1 MCTQSHSV
9 LASLMSVQEIAS
21 SLQRFVAI
29 IHSAGSSNEERR
41 DAQLQLDRCVQEAH
55 ESLLMAICLKLLEN
69 SNEGPICHFALGTI
83 GKFVRTRSHTMSED
97 EWKGLK
103 AGLLALFSGSSNL
116 PFFVSSK
123 LIDVICDVAVRV
135 WPNDWP
141 ELLNLVMSANRAL
154 SICLFARICDALS
167 EESLSIRCIAPE
179 RQLSIRVG
187 LAAASDELCSRLIQH
202 INTPEGGTV
211 PQLNWAVDLVNG
223 LAIATKQSSHLIKFG
238 MHELVQTAFMNCP
251 DPSVKMASVDCL
263 SNFVHYLSGQS
274 GRAYT
279 IPRATRLQ
287 EQAMLEGVLSICKQ
301 LLHSTATDAYMSQ
314 DDIRDSIKAF
324 FELLTDIRKTAN
336 IFSYFSSLE
345 DLTNVLVETASLHP
359 SVIIQTSALS
369 NLDAMLRTKNIV
381 ADRKLFLVCF
391 MACHDFYT
399 VEDISKAPL
408 PPKALFSHIDLV
420 AVKKRR
426 GLFTDEVEEEDT
438 KASEMIGKLKNAA
451 LLCVRHIATVG
462 STTEEFCGFLQDILN
477 DTISATSVSSSY
489 QAALLLT
496 EALATTL
503 PAKDPLIGRVGS
515 IVDIVCSTCPL
526 GSEQQYLWFV
536 GKAGGLIS
544 TDFLQ
549 GVFQIILKMDIGN
562 NFPAQVAFISLCKTN
577 SNSGQLVGAIHQALS
592 AALGGEMRSWA
603 IGAVLAASAHAG
615 VGSADGYAT
624 SVYSDI
630 KLKLEGI
637 VASTDGNVEDFAK
650 RSTPM
655 FATLK
660 AILEVPLSASVASEI
675 AGEISATIIPFCWG
689 KIMRCPGVFDVGQNE
704 YLSILGSQFV
714 QTAQSNPTA
723 FQANAC
729 FQLFLVLTQT
739 AGLCFAL
746 ISSDQQSSVQS
757 LQGLFDP
764 AWCLR
769 PSLLNIVITNI
780 GLHISRHSPITV
792 MRSIAP
798 AAILTLGKL
807 LETHAHDDFATNS
820 ISRVSSSIVNMVLAA
835 LQITTDDDMSSVSDF
850 SGAPK
855 PVLTQRQLK
864 AQMKS
869 RNRFSAIV
877 QEEQAVM
884 APTNH
889 GPKIPYELV
898 RDPRVTIAV
907 LRDCLCLRTDKAIR
921 RVYQSLPTIIT
932 RWWNSVSH
940 DANLAAAFVDV
951 LPDFVLAPITALS
964 HLVRSGDPITLP
976 GGALYSYTCDRAVS
990 GRRLASELVEH
1001 STIAVHSVL
1010 SVIWRFSLGG
1020 RTGNSVDPLSV
1031 VSSNPP
1037 LARAIKILLGP
1048 GGQPIDS
1055 SSVLSLI
1062 CCAREQS
1069 LESRA
1074 SLKFIVQGWS
1084 LQYGTDLDK
1093 EIHAESGAGNVIR
1106 ATSKDVIIP
1115 APSNT
1120 PTDEENTHSQ
1130 VNIFG

>member
-1 MCTQSHSV
+1 MRLCSSF
-9 LASLMSVQEIAS
+9 SMSVEEIAS
-21 SLQRFVAI
+21 SLQRFVSI
-29 IHSAGSSNEERR
+29 IHNVGSSNLERR
-41 DAQLQLDRCVQEAH
+41 DAQLNLDRCVQEAH
-55 ESLLMAICLKLLEN
+55 ESVLMSVCLKLLEN
-69 SNEGPICHFALGTI
+69 SSDGPICHFALGTI

-103 AGLLALFSGSSNL
+103 SGLLALFSGSGNL

-123 LIDVICDVAVRV
+123 LIDVICEVAVRV

-141 ELLNLVMSANRAL
+141 ELLNAAMSANRAL

-167 EESLSIRCIAPE
+167 EESLSVRCIAPE

-187 LAAASDELCSRLIQH
+187 LANASEDLCSRLIEH
-202 INTPEGGTV
+202 IKTPEGAVV

-238 MHELVQTAFMNCP
+238 MHELVQAAFMNCP
-251 DPSVKMASVDCL
+251 DPAVKMGSVDCL
-263 SNFVHYLSGQS
+263 SNFIHYLSGQS

-279 IPRATRLQ
+279 IPRATRSQ
-287 EQAMLEGVLSICKQ
+287 EQAMLEGILAVCKQ
-301 LLHSTATDAYMSQ
+301 LLNRPATDAYMSQ
-314 DDIRDSIKAF
+314 EDIRDSIKAF

-336 IFSYFSSLE
+336 IFGYFSSLE
-345 DLTNVLVETASLHP
+345 GLTNVLVETASLHP
-359 SVIIQTSALS
+359 SVIVQTSALS
-369 NLDAMLRTKNIV
+369 NLDAMLRTKNII

-399 VEDISKAPL
+399 VEDVNKAPI
-408 PPKALFSHIDLV
+408 PPKPLFTHIDIS

-426 GLFTDEVEEEDT
+426 ELFNDEVEEEDT

-462 STTEEFCGFLQDILN
+462 STTETFCAFLQEILN
-477 DTISATSVSSSY
+477 DTISATTVSPSY

-503 PAKDPLIGRVGS
+503 PVKDPLIGKVGS
-515 IVDIVCSTCPL
+515 IVDIVCSTCPP

-544 TDFLQ
+544 ADYLQ
-549 GVFQIILKMDIGN
+549 GVFQNILRMDIAN

-577 SNSGQLVGAIHQALS
+577 NNTGNLVGAIHQALS
-592 AALGGEMRSWA
+592 TALGGEMRSWA
-603 IGAVLAASAHAG
+603 IGAVLAASAHSG
-615 VGSADGYAT
+615 IGSADGYAT

-630 KLKLEGI
+630 KQKLEGI
-637 VASTDGNVEDFAK
+637 VAATDGNVEDFAK

-660 AILEVPLSASVASEI
+660 AILEVPLSVSVACEI
-675 AGEISATIIPFCWG
+675 AGEVSSTIIPFCWG
-689 KIMRCPGVFDVGQNE
+689 KIMRCPTVFEVGQNE

-739 AGLCFAL
+739 AGLCFSL
-746 ISSDQQSSVQS
+746 ISNEQQTSVQS

-764 AWCLR
+764 SWCLR
-769 PSLLNIVITNI
+769 PSLLNILITNI
-780 GLHISRHSPITV
+780 GLPMSRHSPITV

-798 AAILTLGKL
+798 AAMITLGKL
-807 LETHAHDDFATNS
+807 LETSAHDDFATNS
-820 ISRVSSSIVNMVLAA
+820 IIRVTSSIVNMLLTA

-877 QEEQAVM
+877 QEEQVLM

-898 RDPRVTIAV
+898 RDPRVTVAV

-951 LPDFVLAPITALS
+951 LPDNVLSPITALS
-964 HLVRSGDPITLP
+964 HLVRSGDPLTLP
-976 GGALYSYTCDRAVS
+976 GGALHSYTCERAVS

-1020 RTGNSVDPLSV
+1020 RPGNSVDPLSV
-1031 VSSNPP
+1031 VSNNPP
-1037 LARAIKILLGP
+1037 LARAIEILLSP
-1048 GGQPIDS
+1048 GGKPIDS
-1055 SSVLSLI
+1055 TSVLSLI
-1062 CCAREQS
+1062 NYAREQS

-1074 SLKFIVQGWS
+1074 SLKFIVQSWS
-1084 LQYGTDLDK
+1084 LQHGAGP
-1093 EIHAESGAGNVIR
+1093 ENEQHGESAAGNVIR
-1106 ATSKDVIIP
+1106 ATTKDVVIA